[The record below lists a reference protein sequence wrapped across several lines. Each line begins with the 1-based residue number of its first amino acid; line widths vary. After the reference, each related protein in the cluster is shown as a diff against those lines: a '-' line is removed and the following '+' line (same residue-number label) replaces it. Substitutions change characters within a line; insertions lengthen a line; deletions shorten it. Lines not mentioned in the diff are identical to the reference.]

1 METTH
6 PWLTPRWN
14 PIAGEA
20 YGRGPPLDALAD
32 ILTLNKVVEFNLQA
46 AAYAI
51 AGVYTVADDGVTNPS
66 NWQIKPGVFVPVARN
81 EGHPSGPSLA
91 SLENGS
97 RFDVTQIEIERLQ
110 GAIKRAYYDQSLPPE
125 AGPVRSPTEML
136 LRQKEL
142 SQDLGAAFSP
152 IVREF
157 IVPLVLRGL
166 QILSDLKMIEYPI
179 VISATTIKVIP
190 VSPLAQTQNL
200 NNVET
205 SVRWLELCQMMGPE
219 IAMLGVMVEDMPAYW
234 ATELGVDAKLVRPA
248 VDRQKLQQVV
258 AKLLAAQMQPQGA
271 PAAPGAQPQN
281 GATVQ

>member
-1 METTH
+1 M
-6 PWLTPRWN
+6 
-14 PIAGEA
+14 
-20 YGRGPPLDALAD
+20 
-32 ILTLNKVVEFNLQA
+32 
-46 AAYAI
+46 
-51 AGVYTVADDGVTNPS
+51 
-66 NWQIKPGVFVPVARN
+66 
-81 EGHPSGPSLA
+81 
-91 SLENGS
+91 
-97 RFDVTQIEIERLQ
+97 
-110 GAIKRAYYDQSLPPE
+110 
-125 AGPVRSPTEML
+125 
-136 LRQKEL
+136 
-142 SQDLGAAFSP
+142 
-152 IVREF
+152 
-157 IVPLVLRGL
+157 IVPFVLRGL
-166 QILSDLKMIEYPI
+166 QILSDLKIIEYPI

-248 VDRQKLQQVV
+248 IDRQKLQQVV